1 MPRFAGSRLVDRMQD
16 RNDNFL
22 LLRIAAAV
30 LVVFGHSYAV
40 AGLGTH
46 DFLAHAAW
54 APGMYTGALAVDV
67 FFVASGFLVAGSY
80 LNRQDLVLF
89 VRARVLRIV
98 PAFAACVLISALL
111 IGPLVSSLSPRDYFG
126 HGETWRYVL
135 KNLSFIRAYFH
146 LPGVFEENPMPL
158 VVNGSLWT
166 LPIEVRMYVM
176 LALLGLIGML
186 RRRWAFNLVILAGL
200 AAALAFPQ
208 QATETLRMGGY
219 SRLAALFLLGI
230 FMQINKERVP
240 VSVALALLLC
250 AVAYLS
256 HGTPYFMLLL
266 LPAIAY
272 SAIWLAYAPTLSIY
286 NQFGDYSYGVYLWGF
301 PVQQLVVSAMGAPSP
316 MQVFAWALP
325 ITLVI
330 AVASWHWIEK
340 PALRWKHSLTA
351 PLPVP

>member
-1 MPRFAGSRLVDRMQD
+1 MPRFPVSRLADRMHD

-22 LLRIAAAV
+22 LLRIVAAA

-80 LNRQDLVLF
+80 LNRQDLAVF

-98 PAFAACVLISALL
+98 PAFAVCVLISALL
-111 IGPLVSSLSPRDYFG
+111 LGPLVSSLSARDYFG
-126 HGETWRYVL
+126 HDETWRYL
-135 KNLSFIRAYFH
+135 WKNLSFIRAAFH
-146 LPGVFEENPMPL
+146 LPGVFEENPLPG

-166 LPIEVRMYVM
+166 LPVEVRMYVM
-176 LALLGLIGML
+176 LALLGLTGLL
-186 RRRWAFNLVILAGL
+186 RRRWSFNLLILGGLL
-200 AAALAFPQ
+200 AALCFPQ

-219 SRLAALFLLGI
+219 SRLTALFLLGV
-230 FMQINKERVP
+230 FMQVNKARVP
-240 VSVALALLLC
+240 ISAALAVLLC
-250 AVAYLS
+250 ALAFLS
-256 HGTPYFMLLL
+256 HGTPYFMPLL

-272 SAIWLAYAPTLSIY
+272 CSIWLAYAATFKPY
-286 NQFGDYSYGVYLWGF
+286 NRLGDYSYGVYLWGF
-301 PVQQLVVSAMGAPSP
+301 PVQQLVALTLESPSP
-316 MQVFAWALP
+316 MQIFAWAMP
-325 ITLVI
+325 ITLLI
-330 AVASWHWIEK
+330 AIASWHWIEK
-340 PALRWKHSLTA
+340 PALKWKRSLTA